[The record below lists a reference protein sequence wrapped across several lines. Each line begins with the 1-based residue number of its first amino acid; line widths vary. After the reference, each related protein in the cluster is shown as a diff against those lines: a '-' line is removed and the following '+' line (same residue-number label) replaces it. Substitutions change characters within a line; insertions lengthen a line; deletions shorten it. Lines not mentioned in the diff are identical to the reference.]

1 MINILTAFITLFLI
15 TGASAGYSTLFIRR
29 KDFSGTLNYSLFSI
43 VLGGGFIAGL
53 TLLFS
58 VIHYINLHYFIT
70 VAVIGNALLLRNRS
84 GFKGKKINKKIG
96 LFLFVILIF
105 LVVNFFYSLFPP
117 TFYDS
122 MMYHLAVPN
131 YYMLHGGI
139 VPWDNNFNASLPLN
153 GEMIFLFS
161 LLSGTVFTPKLLS
174 LFYGIIIIILLTQ
187 WYRESFGGRKY
198 FLPGLL
204 FLTIP
209 QISFLMSSSKTDI
222 IGMLFMLMGI
232 RSFFYYKENR
242 RSGNFLVLSG
252 VFWGLA
258 IGTKYIFAF
267 YLVGFFLSLL
277 FLSEFRFRDKHR
289 SVIKI
294 SLIVLLCMAPWF
306 MKNIVTT
313 GNPVYPYLGSY
324 FGSSNWDSTQGENFS
339 TIIKRGGGK
348 TVSDYLKFPLNLL
361 TKPYSYGITAVWGFM
376 FLIFLPFSL
385 FNGNRSGGRVLLLTS
400 LFSFILLLPFAMV
413 PRYFL
418 SSLLLISIPVSL
430 GIERAIEKIRIMK
443 SFITPV
449 VLLIALLNLILLVNL
464 QEKFFHGFSFLFSK
478 YSGEHT
484 GRKLNYLYALPYYG
498 GVEYINEHLSDHD
511 LVAFLGEDRTFY
523 MNKMFIASSFNDKN
537 VILEI
542 LKKSDS
548 FFEFKMEI
556 ELKGITHIY
565 YSPAGRDRMGNFTDI
580 YSVSTELKDRLESWL
595 LDLTLLYRDKNYF
608 LYKLG
613 QF

>member
-1 MINILTAFITLFLI
+1 MIDIMTAFVTLFLI

-29 KDFSGTLNYSLFSI
+29 KDFSGALNYSIFSI
-43 VLGGGFIAGL
+43 ALGSGFIAGL

-58 VIHYINLHYFIT
+58 AVHYINLHYFIT
-70 VAVIGNALLLRNRS
+70 IAVIGNALLARNRS
-84 GFKGKKINKKIG
+84 WFKGKKLTKKIG
-96 LFLFVILIF
+96 LFLLIILIF

-222 IGMLFMLMGI
+222 VGMLFLLMGI
-232 RSFFYYKENR
+232 RSFFYYLRDR

-267 YLVGFFLSLL
+267 YLIGFFLSLL
-277 FLSEFRFRDKHR
+277 FLREFKFRDKYR
-289 SVIKI
+289 AVMKI
-294 SLIVLLCMAPWF
+294 SLIVVLCMAPWF

-313 GNPVYPYLGSY
+313 GNPVYPYLSSY
-324 FGSSNWDSTQGENFS
+324 FGGSNWDNTQGENFS
-339 TIIKRGGGK
+339 TIIKRGEGK
-348 TVSDYLKFPLNLL
+348 TFSDYLKFPLDLL

-376 FLIFLPFSL
+376 FLIFLPFSI

-400 LFSFILLLPFAMV
+400 LFSFILMLPFAMV

-430 GIERAIEKIRIMK
+430 GVERAIEKIRIMR
-443 SFITPV
+443 SFVTPLIV
-449 VLLIALLNLILLVNL
+449 LIASFNLILLVNL
-464 QEKFFHGFSFLFSK
+464 QEKFFHGFSFLSSK

-484 GRKLNYLYALPYYG
+484 GRKINYLYALPYYG

-523 MNKMFIASSFNDKN
+523 MNRMFLASSFNDKN
-537 VILEI
+537 VILDI
-542 LKKSDS
+542 LEKSGS
-548 FFEFKMEI
+548 LSEFRMEL
-556 ELKGITHIY
+556 ELQGITHIY
-565 YSPAGRDRMGNFTDI
+565 YTPSGLERMGISSSI
-580 YSVSTELKDRLESWL
+580 YRLDPGMRDRLESWL
-595 LDLTLLYRDKNYF
+595 PDLTLMYRDKNYF
-608 LYKLG
+608 LYKVG

>member
-1 MINILTAFITLFLI
+1 MIDILIAFITLFLI
-15 TGASAGYSTLFIRR
+15 AGASAGYSTLFIRR
-29 KDFSGTLNYSLFSI
+29 KDFSGTLNYSIFSI
-43 VLGGGFIAGL
+43 TLGGGFIAGL

-58 VIHYINLHYFIT
+58 AIHYINLHFFIT
-70 VAVIGNALLLRNRS
+70 VVVIGIALLLRHR
-84 GFKGKKINKKIG
+84 GEFRGKKIKKKIG
-96 LFLFVILIF
+96 LFLLIIIIF
-105 LVVNFFYSLFPP
+105 LLVNFFYSLFPP

-131 YYMLHGGI
+131 YYILHGGI

-222 IGMLFMLMGI
+222 IGILFMLMGI
-232 RSFFYYKENR
+232 RSFFYFREKR
-242 RSGNFLVLSG
+242 MSGNFLVLSG

-277 FLSEFRFRDKHR
+277 FLPEFKFRDKHR
-289 SVIKI
+289 TVIKI

-313 GNPVYPYLGSY
+313 GNPVYPYLSSY
-324 FGSSNWDSTQGENFS
+324 FGGSNWDSTQGENFS

-348 TVSDYLKFPLNLL
+348 TVSDYLKFPIKLL

-376 FLIFLPFSL
+376 FLLFLPFSL
-385 FNGNRSGGRVLLLTS
+385 FNGNRSGGRALLLTS
-400 LFSFILLLPFAMV
+400 LFSFMLMLPFAMV

-430 GIERAIEKIRIMK
+430 GIERAVEKIRVVRI
-443 SFITPV
+443 FITPV
-449 VLLIALLNLILLVNL
+449 IVLIASLNLILLVNL

-484 GRKLNYLYALPYYG
+484 GKKLNYLYALPYYG
-498 GVEYINEHLSDHD
+498 GVEYINEHLSDND

-523 MNKMFIASSFNDKN
+523 MNKMFLASSFNDKN
-537 VILEI
+537 IILDKLRE
-542 LKKSDS
+542 SGS
-548 FFEFKMEI
+548 FTEFRMEL
-556 ELKGITHIY
+556 ELQGITHIY
-565 YSPAGRDRMGNFTDI
+565 YSPSGLERMGRSSDI
-580 YSVSTELKDRLESWL
+580 YNLDPELREKLESWL
-595 LDLTLLYRDKNYF
+595 HDLTMLYRDNHYF